1 MSKPI
6 EDYGFIGNMLSGAL
20 IARDG
25 SMDWLCLPRFDSD
38 ACFAAL
44 LGTRDNG
51 SWRIAPQGEGW
62 RSTRRYLP
70 QTPILETTFETAG
83 GKATLTDFMP
93 LSPDPHKIEVVR
105 LVRGVEGK
113 VELCMDLALRFG
125 FGITVPWVRR
135 RDYGLHAVAGPDAV
149 ELVTPVALRG
159 ENLRTVAD
167 FSVGPGDVVPF
178 TLTYHPSGQ
187 EPHFVGDAGMRL
199 ANTEEWWRKWT
210 GACSLEHFT
219 DPLWREAVER
229 SLITLKALTFQPSG
243 GIVAALTTSLPE
255 RLGGERNWDYRFCWI
270 RDATHTLYALTNA
283 GYFAEAGAFRQWLL
297 RAAAGA
303 PEQLQIMY
311 GVNGERRL
319 TESELSWLPGYENSW
334 PVRVG
339 NGAHRQR
346 QIDVFGELM
355 DAFHTARKSELG
367 PSEDAWRFQ
376 RETLAHL
383 EELWREPDSGIWEM
397 RGEPRHFV
405 YSKLMAWVAFDRAI
419 KAVEE
424 TNLDGPVE
432 RWRDIRRQIAE
443 EMVAKGFDA
452 GRNTFVQHYGGEAL
466 DASLLMLAE
475 VGFLEPSDPRFRG
488 TVEAIE
494 RELIQDGL
502 VLRYRPEQAQDGLEG
517 REGAFLL
524 CSFWLVDAYTMLNRY
539 HDAEKLFARLLAL
552 RNDLGLLAEEYHP
565 GLRCQLGN
573 VPQAFSHIGLIN
585 AAYNLVRY
593 EGPAQQ
599 RADRSATPRAD
610 ASTAK
615 ATTDTGPPKRNSS
628 AD

>member
-44 LGTRDNG
+44 LGNEEHGR
-51 SWRIAPQGEGW
+51 WRIAPPGENW

-70 QTPILETTFETAG
+70 HTPILETTFETAQ

-93 LSPDPHKIEVVR
+93 LSPDADKIEVVR
-105 LVRGVEGK
+105 LVRGIEGK
-113 VELCMDLALRFG
+113 VTLSMDLALRFG
-125 FGITVPWVRR
+125 FGLTVPWVRR
-135 RDYGLHAVAGPDAV
+135 RDYGIHAVAGPDAV
-149 ELVTPVALRG
+149 ELVTPVKLRG
-159 ENLRTVAD
+159 ENMRTVAE
-167 FSVGPGDVVPF
+167 FAVGPGEVAPF
-178 TLTYHPSGQ
+178 TLTYHRSGQ
-187 EPHFVGDAGMRL
+187 EPHFVGDAATRL
-199 ANTEEWWRKWT
+199 ANTEQWWRKWT
-210 GACSLEHFT
+210 SACPLDQFVE
-219 DPLWREAVER
+219 PLWREAVER

-243 GIVAALTTSLPE
+243 GIVAALTSSLPE

-283 GYFAEAGAFRQWLL
+283 GYFAEAGAFREWLL

-311 GVNGERRL
+311 GLDGERRL
-319 TESELSWLPGYENSW
+319 TEAELPWLPGYENSR
-334 PVRVG
+334 PVRIG
-339 NGAHRQR
+339 NGAYRQR

-376 RETLAHL
+376 RETLKHL
-383 EELWREPDSGIWEM
+383 EKLWREPDCGIWEI
-397 RGEPRHFV
+397 RASPKHFV

-419 KAVEE
+419 RATEE
-424 TNLDGPVE
+424 AGLDGPVE
-432 RWRDIRRQIAE
+432 RWRAIRAEIAA

-452 GRNTFVQHYGGEAL
+452 RRNTFVQHYGSDAL

-475 VGFLEPSDPRFRG
+475 VGFLAPDDPRFRG

-494 RELIQDGL
+494 RELNEDGL
-502 VLRYRPEQAQDGLEG
+502 LLRYRSEETHDGLDG

-539 HDAEKLFARLLAL
+539 DDAEALFGRLLAL

-565 GLRCQLGN
+565 RLQRQLGN
-573 VPQAFSHIGLIN
+573 FPQAFSHIGLIN
-585 AAYNLVRY
+585 AAYNLVHY
-593 EGPAQQ
+593 QGPAQQ
-599 RADRSATPRAD
+599 RADRGATPRAP
-610 ASTAK
+610 
-615 ATTDTGPPKRNSS
+615 ATTATAVTEAGPPKGKSS